1 LKGIFSK
8 LWLTAAWLF
17 CAAAVHAQD
26 PLAVMDWKTEYSLNT
41 YLTQLM
47 HQQYDERREAFAK
60 ALLSREA
67 AAAYVE
73 DCRRKTLLLIGGLP
87 PGSPLHPAIVGTRKM
102 DGYSIEKITF
112 ESFKRHHVT
121 ANLYVPQGAGRF
133 PAALLFCGHED
144 AAKATES
151 YQKTAILFAKNGFLV
166 LVIDPISQGERRQI
180 TGRAGEPLT
189 RGGTTEHTL
198 LNAGSNL
205 AGTSTAAYEL
215 WDNVR
220 ALDYLVT
227 RPEVDTSRIGCLGN
241 SGGAVQAMYLS
252 AFERRVKIAAVCS
265 YLATRERTLELSGPA
280 DGCAQIPC
288 EGELQMEMCDYL
300 IAAAPNPL
308 LVLAGRYDFIDYTG
322 TLTAC
327 EELRRAYAALGQ
339 PERVSLFTCDDGH
352 GISKPKREATVT
364 WFRRWL
370 CGDPTPVREPE
381 LRVLSET
388 ELLCTPGRQVN
399 AHYSDEV
406 TVWHRN
412 LSLFDSLTQERQE
425 FLRQGRE
432 EILKSV
438 KELLSLGNTDVPVD
452 IERVGD
458 VESGGITWQ
467 KIIARRPNEVPLPLL
482 VALPGAV
489 PEKVVMWVDGRGKRV
504 IADSAVLMHA
514 YLQHNC
520 AVVLCDVRGTGE
532 TADKPELNDPKFYNS
547 EYRNAMLALHVGRP
561 LVGQR
566 ARDISTAVDAIAS
579 DRRLAGLPLEV
590 NASGVAALPAL
601 HALLVSGGVTRLN
614 LHALPPSFK
623 TILENPAAKN
633 WYSYV
638 IPGVLRRYDIP
649 ELVNLVGSKKVRFVT
664 AASDTLRSP

>member
-1 LKGIFSK
+1 
-8 LWLTAAWLF
+8 
-17 CAAAVHAQD
+17 
-26 PLAVMDWKTEYSLNT
+26 MDWKTEYSLNT

-47 HQQYDERREAFAK
+47 HQQYDARREAFGK
-60 ALLSREA
+60 AMLSREA
-67 AAAYVE
+67 AAAYAE
-73 DCRRKTLLLIGGLP
+73 NCRRKALLLIGDLP
-87 PGSPLHPAIVGTRKM
+87 PRSALHPAIVSTREM
-102 DGYSIEKITF
+102 DGYSIETITF
-112 ESFKRHHVT
+112 ESFAHHHVT
-121 ANLYVPQGAGRF
+121 TNLYLPQGKGPC

-166 LVIDPISQGERRQI
+166 LVVDPISQGERRQI

-205 AGTSTAAYEL
+205 VGTSTAAYEL

-220 ALDYLVT
+220 ALDYVVT

-241 SGGAVQAMYLS
+241 SGGAVQTMYFA

-280 DGCAQIPC
+280 DGCAQIPR
-288 EGELQMEMCDYL
+288 EGEMQMEMCDYL

-322 TLTAC
+322 TLTAY
-327 EELRRAYAALGQ
+327 EELRRAYAVLGQ
-339 PERVSLFTCDDGH
+339 PERVSLYTCDDGH
-352 GISKPKREATVT
+352 GISKPKREAAVT

-370 CGDPTPVREPE
+370 CSDPTPVHEPE
-381 LRVLSET
+381 VRILPER

-399 AHYSDEV
+399 AHYGDEV
-406 TVWHRN
+406 TVWQRN
-412 LSLFDSLTQERQE
+412 LSLFDSLTQKRQE
-425 FLRQGRE
+425 FLRQGRG

-438 KELLSLGNTDVPVD
+438 KELLSLGNTEALVD
-452 IERVGD
+452 IERIGE

-467 KIIARRPNEVPLPLL
+467 KIIARKPNEVPLPLL
-482 VALPGAV
+482 VALPGV
-489 PEKVVMWVDGRGKRV
+489 IPKKVVMWVEGRGKRV
-504 IADSAVLMHA
+504 IADSVVLMHT
-514 YLQHNC
+514 YLQHDC

-547 EYRNAMLALHVGRP
+547 EYRNAMLALHVGQP
-561 LVGQR
+561 LVGER
-566 ARDISTAVDAIAS
+566 ARDIATALDAVAS
-579 DRRLAGLPLEV
+579 DRRLTGLPVEV

-601 HALLVSGGVTRLN
+601 HAVLVSKGVTQLN

-623 TILENPAAKN
+623 TILQNPAAKN
-633 WYSYV
+633 WYSFV
-638 IPGVLRRYDIP
+638 ISGVLLHYDIP
-649 ELVNLVGSKKVRFVT
+649 DLVNLVGAKKVRFIG
-664 AASDTLRSP
+664 AASDTLRAP